1 MAKSKSNISAV
12 PKAPQ
17 NIIEKKAFCAVDDI
31 PITLAALEE
40 IRDAGESLESTL
52 ELFSKSTDPSL
63 RKAATILGPAVEK
76 ISRVLSNNFPDLDH
90 VRKCLIEEGLENRIL
105 N

>member
-12 PKAPQ
+12 PNAPQ
-17 NIIEKKAFCAVDDI
+17 NIIEKKAFCVADDV

-40 IRDAGESLESTL
+40 IRDAGESLENTL
-52 ELFSKSTDPSL
+52 ALFSKSSDAAL
-63 RKAATILGPAVEK
+63 RKTATILGPAVEK
-76 ISRVLSNNFPDLDH
+76 ISRVLSNDFPDLDH
-90 VRKCLIEEGLENRIL
+90 VRKYLIEEGLENKIL

>member
-1 MAKSKSNISAV
+1 MAKSKSIISAV

-17 NIIEKKAFCAVDDI
+17 NMIEKNAFRAVDGVSI
-31 PITLAALEE
+31 HLAALEE
-40 IRDAGESLESTL
+40 IRDAGESLENTL
-52 ELFSKSTDPSL
+52 ALFSKSTDPSL

-76 ISRVLSNNFPDLDH
+76 TSRVLSNDFPDLDH
-90 VRKCLIEEGLENRIL
+90 VRKCLIEEGLESKIL